1 MPAVTG
7 IDVAHGWVFGKN
19 AVDPVFLIVQ
29 MSCLTAEA
37 DHLKVLVH
45 SDDGDARVR
54 DMEAKGLVSRKVY
67 AEVPPRVEYTLTET
81 GYSLQPLLDVM
92 VAWGMR
98 YKEQN
103 NNRVPVKS
111 AGK

>member
-1 MPAVTG
+1 M
-7 IDVAHGWVFGKN
+7 
-19 AVDPVFLIVQ
+19 
-29 MSCLTAEA
+29 
-37 DHLKVLVH
+37 
-45 SDDGDARVR
+45 
-54 DMEAKGLVSRKVY
+54 
-67 AEVPPRVEYTLTET
+67 EYTLTET